1 VPEALA
7 KILADLPMSG
17 RGNQVPGG
25 DNSQGRHIGDV
36 ELTGVNEDRKET
48 MSMIS
53 TVTRHNANAVEKNDD
68 LDTGPQRRQC
78 IN

>member
-1 VPEALA
+1 
-7 KILADLPMSG
+7 MSG

-36 ELTGVNEDRKET
+36 ELTGVDGDRKET

-53 TVTRHNANAVEKNDD
+53 TVTPHNVNAVENDD
-68 LDTGPQRRQC
+68 LDTRPQRQ
-78 IN
+78 

>member
-1 VPEALA
+1 VLEALA
-7 KILADLPMSG
+7 KVLADLPMSG

-36 ELTGVNEDRKET
+36 ELTGVDGDRKET

-53 TVTRHNANAVEKNDD
+53 TVTPHNVNAVENDD
-68 LDTGPQRRQC
+68 LDTRPQRQ
-78 IN
+78 

>member
-1 VPEALA
+1 VLEALA
-7 KILADLPMSG
+7 KVLADLPMSG

-36 ELTGVNEDRKET
+36 ERTGVDGDRKET

-53 TVTRHNANAVEKNDD
+53 TVTPHNVNAVENDD
-68 LDTGPQRRQC
+68 LDTRPQRQ
-78 IN
+78 